1 MRTHRNQC
9 KEYSFTVIDTAI
21 DKFARTFQVVSE
33 IHQSEPVE
41 DAVDMSFTLDHNDI
55 DQTNDD
61 TDSLY
66 IVISDEPLHQSRPVQ
81 LLTKDKLTPPYTLS
95 S

>member
-1 MRTHRNQC
+1 
-9 KEYSFTVIDTAI
+9 
-21 DKFARTFQVVSE
+21 
-33 IHQSEPVE
+33 
-41 DAVDMSFTLDHNDI
+41 MSFTLDHNDI

-66 IVISDEPLHQSRPVQ
+66 IVISDEPLHQSQPAQ

>member
-1 MRTHRNQC
+1 
-9 KEYSFTVIDTAI
+9 
-21 DKFARTFQVVSE
+21 
-33 IHQSEPVE
+33 
-41 DAVDMSFTLDHNDI
+41 MSFTLDHNDI

-66 IVISDEPLHQSRPVQ
+66 IVISDEPLHQSQPAQ

-95 S
+95 SWKCKKEKQAEVKANTANFYINKAELGQKFACKTFKR